1 MMGFVISIVE
11 EAMGNGGTLQ
21 QIGIQTPST
30 TVLGLLLGL
39 AGTAT
44 LVGTANTAYK
54 LFARKMTPGDIAR

>member
-1 MMGFVISIVE
+1 
-11 EAMGNGGTLQ
+11 MGNGGTLAQ
-21 QIGIQTPST
+21 LGISTPST